1 MFFNGKGA
9 DGKGGCGPAAAS
21 NGSAASNVPLY
32 GNPMDMDWICRM
44 CRERNFSRRGDC
56 FKCHTQ
62 RSPDAELV
70 QAPAM
75 TAPPNGTTLTGMV
88 KSYNKKGFGFIMVFG
103 SNNCHDV
110 FYTRENVSSK
120 LMHPDMPGEQ
130 VTFEIYRERGKLVAK
145 NIRPLGEDKGLVKG
159 HVMNMP
165 PPRGSQPLDDG
176 QWRCPFCNEHN
187 FARRLECFKCKVPKP
202 GGETKAGFSDRPP
215 TSFSDRPPPPR
226 KTFSPHAG
234 ARAIRE
240 SLRPG
245 AANSNG
251 DKGGRSS
258 SSSSSG
264 RRKTKKKKKKQSSS
278 SRSSSSSNKKKK
290 GKKKRSRSQSSSSSR
305 KKRKRSRSSSSVV
318 IEDSGAS
325 AKVAGANSDIDKAK
339 AGALEQLT
347 RLQTVEPKE
356 VRMSEFRAL
365 LREWH
370 PDKNPDRVEVAT
382 AVFQFLQKGKALINT

>member
-1 MFFNGKGA
+1 MMFN
-9 DGKGGCGPAAAS
+9 GKGGCGGALPS
-21 NGSAASNVPLY
+21 NGFAGSNVPLY
-32 GNPMDMDWICRM
+32 GNPSEMDWLCRM

-56 FKCHTQ
+56 FKCHTP

-75 TAPPNGTTLTGMV
+75 TAPPNGTTLKGMV

-130 VTFEIYRERGKLVAK
+130 VTFEIYRERGKLVAR
-145 NIRPLGEDKGLVKG
+145 NIRPLGDDKGLVKG

-165 PPRGSQPLDDG
+165 PPRGSPPMDDG

-202 GGETKAGFSDRPP
+202 EGPPMPGFSDRP
-215 TSFSDRPPPPR
+215 THTAPPPPR
-226 KTFSPHAG
+226 RTFSPHAG

-245 AANSNG
+245 GSANSGG
-251 DKGGRSS
+251 DTGGRSS
-258 SSSSSG
+258 SSSSPR
-264 RRKTKKKKKKQSSS
+264 RRKVTKKKRKQSSS
-278 SRSSSSSNKKKK
+278 SRSSSSSDRQKKKKK
-290 GKKKRSRSQSSSSSR
+290 GKTKRSRSRSSSSSR
-305 KKRKRSRSSSSVV
+305 DKKRKRSRSSSSVV
-318 IEDSGAS
+318 IEDSGTSAPAS
-325 AKVAGANSDIDKAK
+325 GAKSEIDKAK

-382 AVFQFLQKGKALINT
+382 AVFQFLQKGKALINM